1 MLHPLNINLWKQSYI
16 WAYTFFILMN
26 FWIELHDPL
35 PYSLLRLVLPLVC
48 QKMLSNKIATNIFL
62 FLFFLLLLLLLFLLL
77 LLLLLLSLLL
87 LELELKLTI
96 FISPKYVQVVE
107 NPNAN
112 VFGKIFTSD
121 F

>member
-1 MLHPLNINLWKQSYI
+1 
-16 WAYTFFILMN
+16 
-26 FWIELHDPL
+26 
-35 PYSLLRLVLPLVC
+35 
-48 QKMLSNKIATNIFL
+48 MLSNKIATNIFL
-62 FLFFLLLLLLLFLLL
+62 FLFLLLLLLLFLLL

-121 F
+121 FQTELP